1 MNNPNYN
8 VKSAKSNTATA
19 SNIIHAIVAKLG
31 TNPKVWN
38 EIEPLIEALP
48 DESIKAEAYRLIQ
61 NYNPD
66 LDINSLLAGDL
77 TGDNEPQRERF
88 TLRGSDYYLQDREPI
103 PHIVDKVVYE
113 KSVNLVYGGAGVGK
127 TWSMQ
132 DLGVCVASDK
142 PWLEFAVNK
151 CNVLIIDEESGE
163 RRLADRM
170 KAVLKGE
177 LVEGDIPL
185 WSVSLAGFDLR
196 YKPDGLPE
204 DLKELIRLIRE
215 TEAKLVIIDALADI
229 MLGGDENAV
238 KDTQAVFWHLRLA
251 AEMTGAAFIVIH
263 HSNKQDG
270 YRGSTAIKG
279 AIDYMFSVKS
289 EPGSDLITFKSE
301 KVRDGEPMK
310 FAAKAVW
317 EDGGFFMQP
326 ADYQDGNAFL
336 TKAQQFTLDY
346 FTDKGNST
354 LDSLIDHAGGLY
366 ADVTL
371 KTSIQKLIKDGL
383 LIRVNEGGK
392 RVKAVYGVRKGD
404 CDND

>member
-77 TGDNEPQRERF
+77 TGDNEPQSRNRI
-88 TLRGSDYYLQDREPI
+88 TLRNSKYYLQDREPI
-103 PHIVDKVVYE
+103 PYIVE
-113 KSVNLVYGGAGVGK
+113 GLIAEGSVSLWYGKFGSKK
-127 TWSMQ
+127 TWSLY
-132 DLGVCVASDK
+132 DLGVCVASGKD
-142 PWLEFAVNK
+142 WLEFAVNK
-151 CNVLIIDEESGE
+151 CNVLVIDEESGE

-170 KAVLKGE
+170 KAILKGE

-185 WSVSLAGFDLR
+185 ASVSLAQFDLR
-196 YKPDGLPE
+196 SNPQ
-204 DLKELIRLIRE
+204 DLAELILLIQE
-215 TEAKLVIIDALADI
+215 TEAKLVIIDALADV

-238 KDTQAVFWHLRLA
+238 KDTQPVFAGLRMA
-251 AEMTGAAFIVIH
+251 SEVTGAAFVVIH

-270 YRGSTAIKG
+270 YRGSTAIAG
-279 AIDYMFSVKS
+279 ALDTMLKVDSKA
-289 EPGSDLITFKSE
+289 ESDLITFKSE
-301 KVRDGEPMK
+301 KVRDGEPII
-310 FAAKAVW
+310 FAGRAVW